1 MRFDRTLS
9 QLIVGQKNE
18 SEECVRLTAP
28 AVRFLRC
35 DDPVRRPFNA

>member
-1 MRFDRTLS
+1 MRFNRTLCR
-9 QLIVGQKNE
+9 LTVGHT
-18 SEECVRLTAP
+18 SEFKECVRLTAL